1 MTSLQVDAAL
11 GAEEMVVLLGE
22 QKLTLEET
30 VAKLMEDVAELEAL
44 QDMNEQLVESNAETE
59 QELREE
65 LDMANGN
72 IRKAIRDR
80 DAALEIIADRD
91 NTIGKFREL
100 VQKLQEQSLDLKQR
114 LESESNKP
122 VSALPEILDFKKMF
136 SDTKAHTK
144 AIDLELRRLDVQQ
157 LQQHIKF
164 LTAFMPDTFIN
175 RGGDHDAIL
184 VLLQIPRMIYK
195 SDILL
200 GQIKDKFPSVD
211 KIERASIFKGHF
223 VEQYAYRCRLTFLI
237 CSIQVNY

>member
-1 MTSLQVDAAL
+1 MHYIQFLLQVDAAL

-22 QKLTLEET
+22 QKLTLEDQVT
-30 VAKLMEDVAELEAL
+30 KLQEDVAELEAL
-44 QDMNEQLVESNAETE
+44 QDMNDQLVESNAETE

-65 LDMANGN
+65 LDMAHAN
-72 IRKAIRDR
+72 IRKAWRDR

-91 NTIGKFREL
+91 NTISKFRDL

-157 LQQHIKF
+157 LQQHIKY

-175 RGGDHDAIL
+175 RGGRYNQL
-184 VLLQIPRMIYK
+184 MI
-195 SDILL
+195 I
-200 GQIKDKFPSVD
+200 
-211 KIERASIFKGHF
+211 SI
-223 VEQYAYRCRLTFLI
+223 
-237 CSIQVNY
+237 